1 MGRNR
6 AGVGVGGR
14 RPGGRRHRP
23 TDGGKELASPGSG
36 KRLLPI
42 LAVVATLFVI
52 AAAACTSDEPLKGTV
67 LGGDEAPPFALRN
80 HLDQA
85 ASLDGYAGDVVLV
98 TFMYTY
104 CPDLCPAVTGHLR
117 TTHELLLDD
126 ATRVDFVAI
135 SVDPER
141 DTLER
146 AREYSEQWRM
156 LDKWDFLVGEPDEL
170 SPIWANYFLDPQQ
183 FDWTRT
189 EVPTTA
195 GQSQASADALR
206 RQIATQYEVG
216 HSAPVYLLDKQRRMR
231 VLFTP
236 PLDPRDIAHDIRA
249 LLD

>member
-1 MGRNR
+1 MGSHCARIG
-6 AGVGVGGR
+6 AGSRCPNGGGNW
-14 RPGGRRHRP
+14 PE
-23 TDGGKELASPGSG
+23 DGGKELAPIGAG
-36 KRLLPI
+36 KHLLPV
-42 LAVVATLFVI
+42 LAVVAALFVI
-52 AAAACTSDEPLKGTV
+52 AAAACSSDEPLKGTV

-80 HLDQA
+80 HLDQP
-85 ASLDGYAGDVVLV
+85 ASLDGYTGDVVLV
-98 TFMYTY
+98 TFLYTY

-117 TTHELLLDD
+117 KAHELLSDD
-126 ATRVDFVAI
+126 AARVDFVAI

-170 SPIWANYFLDPQQ
+170 APIWANYFLDPRQ

-189 EVPTTA
+189 EVATPV
-195 GQSQASADALR
+195 GQSQAGTDAFR

-236 PLDPRDIAHDIRA
+236 PLDPREIVHDIRA